1 LRHRSV
7 RSALLVLAGL
17 ALLVT
22 SCSTGAPATSTP
34 SQELAVGD
42 DAPDFTLPEAGGG
55 SVSLTE
61 ELGERPM
68 LLYFSMG
75 PG

>member
-1 LRHRSV
+1 MRNRPAWT
-7 RSALLVLAGL
+7 ALVFLGGL

-34 SQELAVGD
+34 SQELSVGD
-42 DAPDFTLPEAGGG
+42 DAPDFTLPEAGGS

-61 ELGERPM
+61 KLGERPM